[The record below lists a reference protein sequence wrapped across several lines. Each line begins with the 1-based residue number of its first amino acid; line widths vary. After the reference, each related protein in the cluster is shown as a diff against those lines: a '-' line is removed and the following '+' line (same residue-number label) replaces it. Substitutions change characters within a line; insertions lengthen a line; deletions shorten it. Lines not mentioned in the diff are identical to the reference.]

1 MSLGRDVDGNG
12 RATVAGGARSGTSD
26 DDSAV
31 LATVVGTVAVGAS
44 HDGVSTSV
52 NTGRNNTGR
61 VNTSASRTASLVL
74 ADTLSVVNGGFLLL
88 FGTTGLNAGCESQQ
102 GDRGSGEVHFY

>member
-1 MSLGRDVDGNG
+1 
-12 RATVAGGARSGTSD
+12 
-26 DDSAV
+26 
-31 LATVVGTVAVGAS
+31 
-44 HDGVSTSV
+44 
-52 NTGRNNTGR
+52 
-61 VNTSASRTASLVL
+61 LVL